1 MKLYISF
8 PVSFFPIRFS
18 AALVLAACSSLS
30 VANDT
35 AIEEVV
41 VTGEFR
47 DTPLLKLPTSVSVVD
62 EEALRL
68 RQAKSLEDVLNLAPN
83 VNFSS
88 GASRGRYIQIRG
100 IGERSQFSQPVNAS
114 VGVIVDGIDFTGI
127 STGVTTLDTQQVEV
141 FRGPQGT
148 LYGANALAG
157 LIYVKGNSV
166 GDSFEGSIETT
177 QGNYNRQDSKIVIS
191 TPLSSV
197 VGWRLAVGQTRS
209 DGYIDNVY
217 LDRDDTN
224 NIDEFSVRNLL
235 SFTVNDNVTLDLTS
249 YYVEVDNGYDTFS
262 LDNNR
267 TTFSDE
273 PGEDTQE
280 TSAHALKLVVDSW
293 DFAQLESTLSYADSE
308 LAYGFDEDWSYN
320 GLCDDDGPCI
330 FGDYSSTDN
339 YTRDNKNTTLDTRLV
354 SKNTDGLDWV
364 TGIYYREQDVSLLRE
379 YTFDSDY
386 NSDFETTNV
395 AIYGETSLPL
405 NDKLHLDIGL
415 RVETREAQ
423 FSDSSGL
430 IQDER
435 DNFIGGKLALNYQYL
450 DNAMAYA
457 LLSRGYKAGGVNT
470 ENSIDD
476 SDRIFDT
483 ETMWN
488 WELGHK
494 ASWLDNRLQSQVAIF
509 YQQRNDIQ
517 AKQSLDINANN
528 INEEPQ
534 FVEFLDN
541 ADAGYNYGVEAELTW
556 QVLEN
561 ITLQGSLGLLETGYD
576 NFINCSHVDR
586 IEIDEVGYD
595 ADNVENNCVDMSNR
609 DQAHAPKFQYT
620 VSSTIDFLQHFSVYA
635 QIEGKDAF
643 YFSESHNEKS
653 DAYTLLNFRLSYI
666 RNDVEL
672 ALWANNVTDQDV
684 ETRGFF
690 FGNDPRDG
698 YTDKTYTQLAAPR
711 TVGVTASYS
720 F

>member
-1 MKLYISF
+1 LKLYISF

>member
-1 MKLYISF
+1 MKFYLSF
-8 PVSFFPIRFS
+8 PVLSSPISLS
-18 AALVLAACSSLS
+18 AALLLGACSSLS
-30 VANDT
+30 VANE
-35 AIEEVV
+35 AEMEEVV

-47 DTPLLKLPTSVSVVD
+47 DTPLLKLPTSISVVD

-88 GASRGRYIQIRG
+88 GASRGRYIQVRG
-100 IGERSQFSQPVNAS
+100 IGERSQFSQPVNSS

-166 GDSFEGSIETT
+166 GDSFEGSLETT

-197 VGWRLAVGQTRS
+197 VGWRLAVGQARS
-209 DGYIDNVY
+209 DGYIDNLY

-224 NIDEFSVRNLL
+224 NIDELSVRSLL
-235 SFTVNDNVTLDLTS
+235 SFYVNDDVTLDFTS
-249 YYVEVDNGYDTFS
+249 YYVDVDNGYDAFS

-273 PGEDTQE
+273 PGEDTQK
-280 TSAHALKLVVDSW
+280 TSAHALMLVMDSW
-293 DFAQLESTLSYADSE
+293 GFAQLEGTLSYADST
-308 LAYGFDEDWSYN
+308 LAYGYDEDWSYN

-339 YTRDNKNTTLDTRLV
+339 YTRDNKNTTLDTRFV

-364 TGIYYREQDVSLLRE
+364 TGIYYREQEVSLLRE
-379 YTFDSDY
+379 YTFASDY
-386 NSDFETTNV
+386 NSNFETTNV

-405 NDKLHLDIGL
+405 NEKLHLDIGL
-415 RVETREAQ
+415 RAETRTAK
-423 FSDSSGL
+423 FFDSSGL
-430 IQDER
+430 TQDER

-470 ENSIDD
+470 ETDIDE
-476 SDRIFDT
+476 SDRIFNT

-488 WELGHK
+488 WEIGHK

-528 INEEPQ
+528 MDEDPQ

-541 ADAGYNYGVEAELTW
+541 ADAGYNYGVEAELIW
-556 QVLEN
+556 QALEN

-586 IEIDEVGYD
+586 IEIDEAGYD
-595 ADNVENNCVDMSNR
+595 ADNVENNCVDMSYR
-609 DQAHAPKFQYT
+609 DQAHAPKFQYA

-643 YFSESHNEKS
+643 YFSESHNEQS
-653 DAYTLLNFRLSYI
+653 DAYTLLNLRLSYL
-666 RNDVEL
+666 RDNVEF

>member
-1 MKLYISF
+1 MKFYISL
-8 PVSFFPIRFS
+8 PVLPFPICFS
-18 AALVLAACSSLS
+18 AALLLGANSSFS
-30 VANDT
+30 VAND
-35 AIEEVV
+35 IVFEEVI

-62 EEALRL
+62 EDALRL

-191 TPLSSV
+191 TPLSSSI
-197 VGWRLAVGQTRS
+197 GWRLAVGQTRS
-209 DGYIDNVY
+209 DGYIDNVF

-224 NIDEFSVRNLL
+224 NIDELSIRNVL
-235 SFTVNDNVTLDLTS
+235 SFNINDHVTLDLTS
-249 YYVEVDNGYDTFS
+249 YFVDVDNGYDTFS

-308 LAYGFDEDWSYN
+308 LTYGFDEDWSYN

-354 SKNTDGLDWV
+354 SKNTHGLDWV
-364 TGIYYREQDVSLLRE
+364 AGIYYRDQDVSLLRE

-386 NSDFETTNV
+386 ASNFETTNTAV
-395 AIYGETSLPL
+395 YGEVALPL
-405 NDKLHLDIGL
+405 NEKLHIDIGL
-415 RVETREAQ
+415 RAETREAK
-423 FSDSSGL
+423 FSDTSGL
-430 IQDER
+430 VQDER

-470 ENSIDD
+470 EANIDA

-528 INEEPQ
+528 TDEDPQ

-541 ADAGYNYGVEAELTW
+541 ADAGYNYGIEAELIW
-556 QVLEN
+556 HVLEN
-561 ITLQGSLGLLETGYD
+561 ITLQSSLGLLETGYD
-576 NFINCSHVDR
+576 DFINCSHVDR
-586 IEIDEVGYD
+586 IDIGDVGYD
-595 ADNVENNCVDMSNR
+595 ADNLENNCVDMSYR

-620 VSSTIDFLQHFSVYA
+620 LSSTIDFLHYFSMYA
-635 QIEGKDAF
+635 QIEGKDEF
-643 YFSESHNEKS
+643 YFSESHNEQS
-653 DAYTLLNFRLSYI
+653 DAYTLLNLRLSYV
-666 RNDVEL
+666 RNDVEF

-698 YTDKTYTQLAAPR
+698 YTAKTYTQLAAPR
-711 TVGVTASYS
+711 TFGITASYS

>member
-8 PVSFFPIRFS
+8 PVSFFSIRFS
-18 AALVLAACSSLS
+18 AALLSVACSSLS

-41 VTGEFR
+41 VTGDFR

-586 IEIDEVGYD
+586 IEINEVGYD
-595 ADNVENNCVDMSNR
+595 ADNVENNCVDMSYR

>member
-379 YTFDSDY
+379 HTDDPDY
-386 NSDFETTNV
+386 KNDFETTNV